1 MALEHAIL
9 VALAERPST
18 GYDLARRFDK
28 SIGRFWTA
36 THQQV
41 YKVLARME
49 AAGWI
54 ASTHV
59 AQEGRPDKK
68 IYDLTTDGRTE
79 LRNWIGQPAD
89 AEAARSDLAVKIRGA
104 SYGDPSIVADEVR
117 RHRAAHAERLEFYLA
132 NEKHEFPD
140 PSTLTG
146 HRLHQWLVLRGGI
159 SLERGLI
166 DWYDEVAAALGP
178 AKDS

>member
-9 VALAERPST
+9 VSLAEKAST

-49 AAGWI
+49 ANGWI

-59 AQEGRPDKK
+59 AQDRRPDKK
-68 IYDLTTDGRTE
+68 VYDLTGTGRAE
-79 LRNWIGQPAD
+79 LRTWIAQPAEP
-89 AEAARSDLAVKIRGA
+89 EAARSDLAVKIRGA
-104 SYGDPSIVADEVR
+104 SYGDPTAVADEVR
-117 RHRAAHAERLEFYLA
+117 RHRAMHTERLEFYLT
-132 NEKHEFPD
+132 NEKREFPD
-140 PSTLTG
+140 PSVLHG

-159 SLERGLI
+159 SLERGMI
-166 DWYDEVAAALGP
+166 DWFDEVIAALTPEG
-178 AKDS
+178 KK